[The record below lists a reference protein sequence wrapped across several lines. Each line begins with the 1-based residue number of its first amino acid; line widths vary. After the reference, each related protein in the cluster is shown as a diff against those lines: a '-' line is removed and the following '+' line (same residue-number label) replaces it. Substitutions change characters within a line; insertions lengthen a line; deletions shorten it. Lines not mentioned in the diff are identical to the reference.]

1 MDILLA
7 LKPLVTALV
16 LPAVSLSLLL
26 AVSLIWSWLRIDAKS
41 GTSPR
46 VPIMCAGAASVLLW
60 LCSCSAVSVG
70 LAKHLLPAVEAIQ
83 VDDLK
88 RSQIQAIVVLGGGI
102 HNQVDEYGGPTLVP
116 EAMSRLLYGAYLAR
130 ASHLPMA
137 FSGGKGWAAP
147 QAQHTEAQV
156 ADLALARLGIPALRW
171 QENQSRDTHENA
183 RQTAAML
190 HGEGITRIALVTH
203 AWHMPR
209 SVKHFEAA
217 GFTVLPAPMGFMHSG
232 PASWQLWLPSGSGLR
247 DTGLV
252 LKEWLALRL
261 I

>member
-7 LKPLVTALV
+7 RKPLVTALV

-26 AVSLIWSWLRIDAKS
+26 AVSLIWSWRRIDAKS

-83 VDDLK
+83 VDDVK

-130 ASHLPMA
+130 ASHLPMV

-147 QAQHTEAQV
+147 QAHRSPSGRPRLGSPRHPS
-156 ADLALARLGIPALRW
+156 LALARKP
-171 QENQSRDTHENA
+171 
-183 RQTAAML
+183 
-190 HGEGITRIALVTH
+190 ITRH
-203 AWHMPR
+203 P
-209 SVKHFEAA
+209 
-217 GFTVLPAPMGFMHSG
+217 
-232 PASWQLWLPSGSGLR
+232 
-247 DTGLV
+247 
-252 LKEWLALRL
+252 
-261 I
+261 